1 SSPATITTYPGP
13 NGTVN
18 PVKTCFALV
27 NVHTNFGVSGTREW
41 PIQSGGSQTLVPVT
55 IILPDGTKWIFS
67 YDSYGNVTSVG
78 LPLGGTVTYQWAT
91 VAFPNVGV
99 TPVSRVVMQRTIT
112 DNLGHSGIW
121 NYRWM
126 TQQSN
131 PAQLNGIYSNIVTDP
146 SGNDTVHVFT
156 NTLGGFY
163 ETSSLSYQGLSANG
177 QLLKRVDTAYSVTG
191 VGGTSLQPGI
201 TVLPTSIR
209 TTLGPGGKVSLVQK
223 TYDTA
228 LSDPSSGATSYGK
241 VLTEKVYGWGQ
252 SAPGALLRET
262 DTTYQWQLDAR
273 YLAAHFLDLPASVV
287 VKDGNGNRVAETDY
301 IYDES
306 QYLTASTITTQHSAA
321 PNPVRGNLTTVKHWL
336 NPGNSF
342 ISSHTNWYDTGEAYQ
357 SIDAQGRTT
366 THT

>member
-1 SSPATITTYPGP
+1 YQFTGATDTLGRLYSTAATFSPTTDLSGCVSASSLSSPATITTYPGP

-91 VAFPNVGV
+91 VAFPNVGL

-131 PAQLNGIYSNIVTDP
+131 PAQLNGTYSNVVTDP
-146 SGNDTVHVFT
+146 NGNDTVHVFT

-177 QLLKRVDTAYSVTG
+177 QLLKRVDTTYSVTG
-191 VGGTSLQPGI
+191 VGGASLQPGI

-209 TTLGPGGKVSLVQK
+209 TTLGPGG
-223 TYDTA
+223 
-228 LSDPSSGATSYGK
+228 
-241 VLTEKVYGWGQ
+241 
-252 SAPGALLRET
+252 
-262 DTTYQWQLDAR
+262 
-273 YLAAHFLDLPASVV
+273 
-287 VKDGNGNRVAETDY
+287 
-301 IYDES
+301 
-306 QYLTASTITTQHSAA
+306 
-321 PNPVRGNLTTVKHWL
+321 
-336 NPGNSF
+336 
-342 ISSHTNWYDTGEAYQ
+342 
-357 SIDAQGRTT
+357 
-366 THT
+366 